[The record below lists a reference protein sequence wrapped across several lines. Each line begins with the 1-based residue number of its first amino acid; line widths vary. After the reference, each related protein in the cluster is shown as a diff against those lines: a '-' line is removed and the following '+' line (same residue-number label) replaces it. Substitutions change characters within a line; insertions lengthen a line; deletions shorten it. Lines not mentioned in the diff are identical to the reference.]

1 MNGKELRPRE
11 QHCDD
16 LAYATKR
23 LDILERASDRLQAK
37 ETELRS
43 AANLPY
49 SSSAHENELVLA
61 PDLSPSSAVS
71 QSGTPSTPIENKGR
85 EPTPVNMGTSPT
97 DDVVRHLYPFAH
109 PVAAALHRAYETGA
123 LREGDFSDKY
133 LRSALSLAMGSCNC
147 ETSRQLANR
156 ARK

>member
-1 MNGKELRPRE
+1 VNGKELRPRE

-71 QSGTPSTPIENKGR
+71 QSWTPPIENKGR
-85 EPTPVNMGTSPT
+85 EPTIREYGDFPT

-123 LREGDFSDKY
+123 LREGDFFDKY